1 MSGNDAL
8 AGSLGSEGVPYTRVA
23 FLDPFTICVNIE
35 GASSDMPGSV
45 DTSQLT
51 CASTGALGVHVCGAT
66 LKDAVLGSAVM
77 SDVEASARFDWLASQ
92 LGIVQGKLGALVGGT
107 D

>member
-23 FLDPFTICVNIE
+23 FLDPLTICVNIE

-51 CASTGALGVHVCGAT
+51 CASTGALGVHVCGVAARSFPST
-66 LKDAVLGSAVM
+66 SA
-77 SDVEASARFDWLASQ
+77 STELPCLARAASRNASSPPTPPPVPPGWAPQ
-92 LGIVQGKLGALVGGT
+92 P
-107 D
+107 